1 MRGESLIVA
10 SLCHPERNQKHPR
23 KSEGAISL
31 ARARPFFRFFEDLAR
46 LPDHNAICD
55 FSTVRSCKPKLTLS
69 LPSVI
74 ATPYELSR
82 VASCAFSFLIA
93 REIPLPVPLDGP
105 SSALFLEDF
114 SSVGLNLI
122 PDCSK
127 N

>member
-1 MRGESLIVA
+1 MKLVMITADRGQSRIHRITLSSPSVTGSMR
-10 SLCHPERNQKHPR
+10 R

-31 ARARPFFRFFEDLAR
+31 ARVRPFFRFFEDLAR

-74 ATPYELSR
+74 ATLYEPSR

-93 REIPLPVPLDGP
+93 REIPLPVLLMAPRLLSSWKISLPL
-105 SSALFLEDF
+105 
-114 SSVGLNLI
+114 V
-122 PDCSK
+122 
-127 N
+127 